1 MKSSAKFVLL
11 QPTTDVSCE
20 TCCTCILSLYFLY
33 KIFILNNTPLTT
45 MATDNH
51 SHNPYIHVVYVE
63 KASKIITSTHEK
75 AYILVIGLFFNKAS
89 SPPSSFIQ
97 KWG

>member
-1 MKSSAKFVLL
+1 MQNLCFYNLLLIYRVNYVVLVFFRYISY
-11 QPTTDVSCE
+11 TG
-20 TCCTCILSLYFLY
+20 F
-33 KIFILNNTPLTT
+33 FILNNTPLTA
-45 MATDNH
+45 MATDNR

-75 AYILVIGLFFNKAS
+75 AYILVIGSVFNKAS

-97 KWG
+97 KRG